1 MSFPKLLLDSKED
14 SRSNICIGLD
24 LAAHESRKEK
34 TLQIHEEKTEVI
46 LNLIDRLNPYCCSFK
61 INRQYILDL
70 SLAQIQR
77 ITARAHRYGRPI
89 IIDHKISDIKAS
101 NEQMLYHCKQEG
113 FDAFTASPFPG
124 NVEEICT
131 LSNLY
136 GLSPIILVLMSN
148 PEAEWM
154 KYSTLNGIPLYQ
166 YFARLTNKYAD
177 GAVVGATGHVGMKEL
192 KTIAEEISGK
202 VILSPGVGA
211 QGGEIEKLL
220 IVFKDNVIFN
230 IGRAIIYHHNP
241 VEEII
246 KFNKTVKSIYI
257 SLGL

>member
-1 MSFPKLLLDSKED
+1 MSFSKLLVASKEE

-24 LAAHESRKEK
+24 LATHGSRKEK
-34 TLQIHEEKTEVI
+34 TLQIDEEKTEVI
-46 LNLIDRLNPYCCSFK
+46 LNLIDSLNPFCCSFK
-61 INRQYILDL
+61 VNRQYILDL
-70 SLAQIQR
+70 SLAQTQR
-77 ITARAHRYGRPI
+77 ITAKAHEHNRPMI
-89 IIDHKISDIKAS
+89 VDHKISDIGAS
-101 NEQMLYHCKQEG
+101 NEQMLYRCKQEG

-124 NVEEICT
+124 NVEEICA
-131 LSNLY
+131 LSHSC
-136 GLSPIILVLMSN
+136 GLTSIILVLMSN

-154 KYSTLNGIPLYQ
+154 KYSILNGIPLYQ

-220 IVFKDNVIFN
+220 TAFKDDVIFN
-230 IGRAIIYHHNP
+230 IGRAIIYHNNP
-241 VEEII
+241 VEEIK
-246 KFNKTVKSIYI
+246 KFNKSVKSIY
-257 SLGL
+257 SSMGL